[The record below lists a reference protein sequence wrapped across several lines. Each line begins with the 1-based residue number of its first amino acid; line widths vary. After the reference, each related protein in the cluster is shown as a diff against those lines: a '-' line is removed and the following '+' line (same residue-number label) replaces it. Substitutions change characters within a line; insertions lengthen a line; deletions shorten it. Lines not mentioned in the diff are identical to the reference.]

1 MELPLFFWQLRE
13 VVLMSDLTH
22 IPRRSFVTKAIREP
36 PPSGTKTGTKQDG
49 GGKRTRRRS
58 VRVSILTP

>member
-1 MELPLFFWQLRE
+1 
-13 VVLMSDLTH
+13 MSDLTH